1 MTDGKIVPARG
12 PPDFGWDPVFEADGF
27 DQTYAE
33 MDKDVKNTISHR
45 FNTIS
50 RTSHGT
56 GSGLSIYRNAAGTAH
71 STSFWNTWTRR
82 LLPPEERGLA
92 TP

>member
-1 MTDGKIVPARG
+1 MTDGKIVTARG

-45 FNTIS
+45 F
-50 RTSHGT
+50 
-56 GSGLSIYRNAAGTAH
+56 
-71 STSFWNTWTRR
+71 
-82 LLPPEERGLA
+82 
-92 TP
+92 

>member
-45 FNTIS
+45 F
-50 RTSHGT
+50 
-56 GSGLSIYRNAAGTAH
+56 
-71 STSFWNTWTRR
+71 
-82 LLPPEERGLA
+82 
-92 TP
+92 